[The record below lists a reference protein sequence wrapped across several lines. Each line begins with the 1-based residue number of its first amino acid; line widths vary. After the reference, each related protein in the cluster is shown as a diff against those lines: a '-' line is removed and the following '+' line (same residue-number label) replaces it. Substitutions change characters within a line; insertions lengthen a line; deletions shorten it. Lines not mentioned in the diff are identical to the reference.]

1 MTLQQKSVGLIGPRL
16 PSRQIPESLVGYGT
30 RAPRPPRSW
39 TSAAIAARSSRPA
52 QPISAVRTTAL
63 WALLLLAGC
72 GGKYGRT
79 VPDDMVSKL
88 TYEDKVDL
96 VEAENDLFV
105 AYDRVDD
112 AENEILRTRD
122 QIRRA
127 KKSVSLAGDEIGQA
141 KDPGTKDLAIL
152 SRDEAAARVDYL
164 RAKQDWNVRNREL
177 DELNRTCAI
186 TRYQLARLSAVRKVK
201 VPGSER
207 YDPKDF
213 ERQVK
218 TCEAD
223 LADRRKAAK
232 PERERMEKARAEW
245 EKKRDVVARKSFDA
259 RASPFVEKL

>member
-1 MTLQQKSVGLIGPRL
+1 MTLQ
-16 PSRQIPESLVGYGT
+16 
-30 RAPRPPRSW
+30 
-39 TSAAIAARSSRPA
+39 
-52 QPISAVRTTAL
+52 RTTAL
-63 WALLLLAGC
+63 WMLLLLAGC
-72 GGKYGRT
+72 GGKYGRK
-79 VPDDMVSKL
+79 VPDDMVNKL

-127 KKSVSLAGDEIGQA
+127 KKSESLAGGEIGQA
-141 KDPGTKDLAIL
+141 KDQPTKDLAVL
-152 SRDEAAARVDYL
+152 ARDEAQARVEYL
-164 RAKQDWNVRNREL
+164 RAKQDLNVRNREL

-186 TRYQLARLSAVRKVK
+186 TRYQAARLTAVRKVK

-218 TCEAD
+218 QCEGE
-223 LADRRKAAK
+223 LADRKKAAQ
-232 PERERMEKARAEW
+232 PQRERMEKARAEW
-245 EKKRDVVARKSFDA
+245 EKKRDVVARKTFDA

>member
-1 MTLQQKSVGLIGPRL
+1 MTL
-16 PSRQIPESLVGYGT
+16 
-30 RAPRPPRSW
+30 
-39 TSAAIAARSSRPA
+39 
-52 QPISAVRTTAL
+52 RTKAW

-79 VPDDMVSKL
+79 VPDDMVNKL

-127 KKSVSLAGDEIGQA
+127 KKSESLAGDEIQA
-141 KDPGTKDLAIL
+141 RDPATKELAVL
-152 SRDEAAARVDYL
+152 ARRY
-164 RAKQDWNVRNREL
+164 WNVRNREL

-186 TRYQLARLSAVRKVK
+186 TRYQLARLTAVRKVK

-213 ERQVK
+213 ERQAK
-218 TCEAD
+218 QCEGE

>member
-1 MTLQQKSVGLIGPRL
+1 M
-16 PSRQIPESLVGYGT
+16 
-30 RAPRPPRSW
+30 
-39 TSAAIAARSSRPA
+39 
-52 QPISAVRTTAL
+52 RTTAL

-79 VPDDMVSKL
+79 VPDDMVNKL

-96 VEAENDLFV
+96 VE
-105 AYDRVDD
+105 

-141 KDPGTKDLAIL
+141 KDPGTKDLAVL

-177 DELNRTCAI
+177 DELNRTCAV
-186 TRYQLARLSAVRKVK
+186 TRYQQARLTAVRKVK